1 MPARKRFSTG
11 LELVLNACEGDL
23 QIVLTDDEELVC
35 AQNWAAANNGTEILT
50 PALQQIFALSGKK
63 IADLKRIGC
72 VRGPGGFTGIR
83 LVLATAA
90 ALRRTTGAQLAAL
103 DYLRALATTLAMQEQ
118 LLYGNR
124 IWVLTHARR
133 GLVHACCHMCFGP
146 VIPAYAMKETV
157 LARPDEVLEAVGL
170 QCRDGKGGV
179 YVCGS
184 GLGRNPAMQASL
196 EEMVGRSAE
205 LTVRSDIVRPSVS
218 ALRLL
223 GRHGDYFPRDVEPLY
238 VRPCDAI
245 DNLPRLAEKMGC
257 SPDRSVSELK
267 RLLHADPHSAI

>member
-35 AQNWAAANNGTEILT
+35 AQNWAVANNGTEILA
-50 PALQQIFALSGKK
+50 PAVRQIFALAGKRL
-63 IADLKRIGC
+63 ADLKRIGC

-133 GLVHACCHMCFGP
+133 GLVHACCHMCSGRGP
-146 VIPAYAMKETV
+146 
-157 LARPDEVLEAVGL
+157 
-170 QCRDGKGGV
+170 GG
-179 YVCGS
+179 GQPS
-184 GLGRNPAMQASL
+184 GR
-196 EEMVGRSAE
+196 
-205 LTVRSDIVRPSVS
+205 
-218 ALRLL
+218 
-223 GRHGDYFPRDVEPLY
+223 
-238 VRPCDAI
+238 
-245 DNLPRLAEKMGC
+245 
-257 SPDRSVSELK
+257 
-267 RLLHADPHSAI
+267 